1 VLVAEL
7 EHAHVPHLAYE
18 RDRSMTALVQ
28 CDDAVLAAALDAVG
42 DAIPEAAIGIGR
54 PVGTIADAHHSL
66 HDAELAARGGLA
78 EERRIVRFEDFDLGT
93 FMVSEIPPE
102 RLGPKVDEI
111 LSVLRANPAL
121 YEALGAYFAHDLDIA
136 STAEALHMHRN
147 SLRYRLARAEHVL
160 GRSLKQ
166 PSTIAA
172 VYLALVAEA
181 GEAGDGV
188 RMSKAAR

>member
-1 VLVAEL
+1 
-7 EHAHVPHLAYE
+7 
-18 RDRSMTALVQ
+18 M
-28 CDDAVLAAALDAVG
+28 
-42 DAIPEAAIGIGR
+42 
-54 PVGTIADAHHSL
+54 
-66 HDAELAARGGLA
+66 
-78 EERRIVRFEDFDLGT
+78 
-93 FMVSEIPPE
+93 
-102 RLGPKVDEI
+102 
-111 LSVLRANPAL
+111 LRANPAL

-181 GEAGDGV
+181 GVTDDDV
-188 RMSKAAR
+188 RMSKAAQ